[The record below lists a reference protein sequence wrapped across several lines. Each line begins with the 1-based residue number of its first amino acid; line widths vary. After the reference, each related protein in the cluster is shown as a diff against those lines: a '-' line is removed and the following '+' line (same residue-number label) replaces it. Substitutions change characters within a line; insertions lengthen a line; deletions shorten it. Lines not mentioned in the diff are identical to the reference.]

1 MRFGTYLQPLFLIKM
16 TEGELESFKQ
26 KIIETMSFPGVYMYK
41 FIVQSENRNIAL
53 VENLFDVGTDIHT
66 KESGN
71 GRYISITAKQVVLS
85 VDEVIDIY
93 KKAAEIK
100 GIIFL

>member
-1 MRFGTYLQPLFLIKM
+1 M
-16 TEGELESFKQ
+16 TAEELEKFKQ
-26 KIIETMSFPGVYMYK
+26 KLEETSTFPSVYMFK
-41 FIVQSENRNIAL
+41 FIVESENRKIAL
-53 VENLFDVGTDIHT
+53 VENLFDAEADIHT

-71 GRYISITAKQVVLS
+71 GRYTSITAKQVVMN
-85 VDEVIDIY
+85 VDEVINVY

>member
-1 MRFGTYLQPLFLIKM
+1 M
-16 TEGELESFKQ
+16 TSEELEKFRQ
-26 KIIETMSFPGVYMYK
+26 KLVETSSFPSVYMFK
-41 FIVQSENRNIAL
+41 FIVESENRKIAL
-53 VENLFDVGTDIHT
+53 VENLFEAEADIHT

-71 GRYISITAKQVVLS
+71 GKYTSITAKQVVMS
-85 VDEVIDIY
+85 VDEVIEVY